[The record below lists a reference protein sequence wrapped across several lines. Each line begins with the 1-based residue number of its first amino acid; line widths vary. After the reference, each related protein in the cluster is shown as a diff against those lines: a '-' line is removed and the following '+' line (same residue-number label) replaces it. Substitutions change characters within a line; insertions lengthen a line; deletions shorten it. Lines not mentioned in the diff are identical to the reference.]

1 MTGSARRYTS
11 SGSGHCPDITR
22 VNTLITRH
30 MAAHLRF
37 EPPRA
42 LDIRRVVCRV
52 VWGPDEA
59 PGARPQL
66 GDGVPALAS
75 PVPGHVAR
83 QVQLRVGP
91 QDDLGQRVTRI
102 MIMLPKMR
110 KCDACLFSVL
120 LANIDPWRGLTPE
133 LLAGTRG
140 SAPTVDSSGVGV
152 DCGEGRSILLREW
165 NSETLNVS
173 S

>member
-42 LDIRRVVCRV
+42 LDIRWVVCRV
-52 VWGPDEA
+52 VGRPDEA

-110 KCDACLFSVL
+110 KCDAFCFTGKYW
-120 LANIDPWRGLTPE
+120 P
-133 LLAGTRG
+133 LAGTDPWVVG
-140 SAPTVDSSGVGV
+140 WFGTGVANVQYACPTKSAP
-152 DCGEGRSILLREW
+152 
-165 NSETLNVS
+165 
-173 S
+173 

>member
-1 MTGSARRYTS
+1 MIGDAFNNHGQIVFFPGPIWRHEDVVIVASVTGL
-11 SGSGHCPDITR
+11 GPHVG
-22 VNTLITRH
+22 TRH
-30 MAAHLRF
+30 LDPGIVLTLHVSILLLHVTRHLCF

-42 LDIRRVVCRV
+42 LDIRGVVCRV
-52 VWGPDEA
+52 VGRPDEA

-91 QDDLGQRVTRI
+91 QDDLGQRETMI

-110 KCDACLFSVL
+110 KCENAKMRCMF
-120 LANIDPWRGLTPE
+120 IFCFTGKY
-133 LLAGTRG
+133 
-140 SAPTVDSSGVGV
+140 
-152 DCGEGRSILLREW
+152 
-165 NSETLNVS
+165 
-173 S
+173 